1 MNEQHRQMITAQRQL
16 DADAATRR
24 QQNRETNLQLR
35 QEFHA
40 SVNLDNIDANFTD
53 NQLAIIHGNPVTLS
67 PEDRQIESDYLGL
80 TCVLLANVPSE
91 NDMVLWCGGYHSI
104 TALNVFRN
112 NTRQQI
118 ERDQERGVARS
129 TSPFLHPTTRQ
140 VLTEQVFYHGE
151 VELTA
156 AQKAVVQRKIRKYNR
171 GDFQQ
176 RLQAFQEY
184 QRLHDRYQQLLSLQR
199 NQANAA
205 PVNPMLPE
213 NPDDPN
219 SDDDQSLTRRL
230 QQILDGDN
238 DNQNDEDDDSSDD
251 SSLGMPSLGNPNARG
266 RGLVDRAASRLNNNA
281 SGQGNV

>member
-1 MNEQHRQMITAQRQL
+1 M
-16 DADAATRR
+16 
-24 QQNRETNLQLR
+24 
-35 QEFHA
+35 
-40 SVNLDNIDANFTD
+40 
-53 NQLAIIHGNPVTLS
+53 
-67 PEDRQIESDYLGL
+67 
-80 TCVLLANVPSE
+80 
-91 NDMVLWCGGYHSI
+91 
-104 TALNVFRN
+104 
-112 NTRQQI
+112 
-118 ERDQERGVARS
+118 
-129 TSPFLHPTTRQ
+129 
-140 VLTEQVFYHGE
+140 
-151 VELTA
+151 
-156 AQKAVVQRKIRKYNR
+156 VQRKIRKYNR

-205 PVNPMLPE
+205 PVNPMLLE